1 MSNYKLNFL
10 TMNIN
15 IIIKEIRKRS
25 VWQVIGIYLV
35 AGWGAFEAITS
46 LTKTAGLPE
55 WFPAGSLA
63 VLILFLPVVIAVSL
77 LRDSN
82 EERPLVTSKT
92 IDTNDNNKSDIE
104 INLDKSINWKP
115 AFFTGAGIMIMLS
128 ILGIIFLPNEENIES
143 DISSGLASM
152 KTISEKTSE
161 YVSIKFSTTP
171 NESNITYSSLSDQ
184 LDSRLSVY
192 KKRFLTCSAR

>member
-1 MSNYKLNFL
+1 
-10 TMNIN
+10 MNIN

-92 IDTNDNNKSDIE
+92 IDTNGC
-104 INLDKSINWKP
+104 L
-115 AFFTGAGIMIMLS
+115 LY
-128 ILGIIFLPNEENIES
+128 
-143 DISSGLASM
+143 
-152 KTISEKTSE
+152 TSP
-161 YVSIKFSTTP
+161 SP
-171 NESNITYSSLSDQ
+171 RD
-184 LDSRLSVY
+184 
-192 KKRFLTCSAR
+192 